1 MKTKKIFSNIRV
13 IIMLVFLIM
22 SLVAIFSFDPILHP
36 NQYGKG
42 AAIRNIL
49 PDSSASDAG
58 MLNPKPT
65 TPPMSKEKVLELNNE
80 KINTIQDYYSFI
92 EDLKVNQTLQIKTN
106 KDLYKLTVRPLLSIT
121 VLNETETKIVPEIV
135 QVNETI
141 DNETVLVNK
150 TINKTITVNKTT
162 SQVIGVEDLGFKV
175 YDAPTT
181 NIRKGL
187 DLQGG
192 TRVLLKPDEKLSSD
206 DMSILL
212 ANMNQRLNVYGL
224 SDIVIRTA
232 KDLAGQQYISVEIAG
247 VSEEEVKELLA
258 KQGKFEARIGNN
270 TVFIGGKKDITY
282 VCRSA
287 DCSGIDP
294 NRGCSQ
300 IQDGWACRFMFS
312 ISLSPDAAQ
321 RQADFTKDL
330 SVETQGNDQYLNESL
345 VLFLD
350 DVQVDTLRIS
360 AGLKG
365 RATTEIAISGSGA
378 GSTQQEAVYNSLEN
392 MKRLQTILI
401 TGSLPVKLNI
411 EKTDALSPL
420 LGKELLKNAI
430 FVGLL
435 SILAV
440 SLVVFIRYKKL
451 QITLPVIFTMLSE
464 VIILLGVSSIIGW
477 NIDLAAIAAII
488 IAVGT
493 GVDDQIVIVDETL
506 KGEIEHAYSWKQK
519 LKRAFFII
527 MAAYFTTVVAM
538 LPLWFA
544 GAGILK
550 GFAVITIIGIS
561 IGVFITRPAFASIV
575 EILLRE

>member
-1 MKTKKIFSNIRV
+1 MKTKKLFSNIRV
-13 IIMLVFLIM
+13 IILLVFLLM
-22 SLVAIFSFDPILHP
+22 SLVTIFSFDPVLHP
-36 NQYGKG
+36 DQYGRG
-42 AAIRNIL
+42 AVIRNIQ
-49 PDSSASDAG
+49 PNSSAADAG
-58 MLNPKPT
+58 MVNLKPT
-65 TPPMSKEKVLELNNE
+65 TPPMSKEKILSINNE

-92 EDLKVNQTLQIKTN
+92 EGIKVNQTLQIKTN
-106 KDLYKLTVRPLLSIT
+106 KDLYKLTARPLLSIT
-121 VLNETETKIVPEIV
+121 VLNETETKIVQEVI

-141 DNETVLVNK
+141 GNETVLVNK
-150 TINKTITVNKTT
+150 TINKTVTVSKTT
-162 SQVIGVEDLGFKV
+162 SEVIGVEDLGFKV
-175 YDAPTT
+175 YDAPAT
-181 NIRKGL
+181 NIRQGL

-232 KDLAGQQYISVEIAG
+232 KDLSGQQYISVEIAG
-247 VSEEEVKELLA
+247 VSEEEIKELLA
-258 KQGKFEARIGNN
+258 KQGKFEAKIGNN

-294 NRGCSQ
+294 NYGCSQ

-321 RQADFTKDL
+321 RQADLTENLAVVTED
-330 SVETQGNDQYLNESL
+330 NDQYLNESL

-378 GSTQQEAVYNSLEN
+378 GLTQQEAVYNSLDN

-401 TGSLPVKLNI
+401 TGSLPVKLEV
-411 EKTDALSPL
+411 EKTDTLSPL
-420 LGKELLKNAI
+420 LGKELLKNSI
-430 FVGLL
+430 YVGLL
-435 SILAV
+435 AILAV
-440 SLVVFIRYKKL
+440 SLVIFIRYRKL
-451 QITLPVIFTMLSE
+451 QIVIPMVCTILSE
-464 VIILLGVSSIIGW
+464 VIILLGVASLIGW

-488 IAVGT
+488 VAVGT
-493 GVDDQIVIVDETL
+493 GVDHKIVIADETL
-506 KGEIEHAYSWKQK
+506 RGGISEAYNWKERI
-519 LKRAFFII
+519 KRAFFII

-544 GAGILK
+544 GAGLLK
-550 GFAVITIIGIS
+550 GFAVVTIIGIS
-561 IGVFITRPAFASIV
+561 IGVFITRPAYASII